1 MRTKIL
7 GSWYGKMAC
16 DVTEDQ
22 GVNVLAVSGG
32 VLANEYISNY
42 IQRYLEKT
50 NLTVIFSK
58 EMPPGDDGISL
69 GQSVIALSN
78 VI

>member
-1 MRTKIL
+1 
-7 GSWYGKMAC
+7 MAC

-42 IQRYLEKT
+42 IKRNLEKT

-58 EMPPGDDGISL
+58 EMPPGDGGISL